1 MIHVLATVEVA
12 PGKREDFLREFRK
25 VIPEVRREKGC
36 IEYGPAVDIPTGL
49 PVQNPL
55 RENVVVI
62 VERWESVEDLKAH
75 LNAPH
80 MKPYRAAVKDIVK
93 GMEVQI
99 LEPV

>member
-1 MIHVLATVEVA
+1 MIHVLATVEVV

-25 VIPEVRREKGC
+25 VIPAVRREKGC

-49 PVQNPL
+49 PVQTPL
-55 RENVVVI
+55 RETVVVI

-75 LNAPH
+75 LAAPH